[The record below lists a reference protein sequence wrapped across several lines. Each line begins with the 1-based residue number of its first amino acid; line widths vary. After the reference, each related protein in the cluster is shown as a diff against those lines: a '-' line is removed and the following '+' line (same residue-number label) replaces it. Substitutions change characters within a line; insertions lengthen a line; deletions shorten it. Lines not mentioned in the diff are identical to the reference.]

1 MERLGCCRARGGCGR
16 RRLRGRLWSRS
27 VVITVTGG
35 KPLEQVESHD
45 VQVIVTKRQL
55 GAYLFA
61 FEQDARSTLA
71 ELTGVVESRWNY
83 DMRFEEGELRIVP
96 VIFSYDDSET
106 VISS

>member
-1 MERLGCCRARGGCGR
+1 MRREIQAYAICTPDGGWIR
-16 RRLRGRLWSRS
+16 
-27 VVITVTGG
+27 
-35 KPLEQVESHD
+35 PEQVESHD

-61 FEQDARSTLA
+61 FEQDARATLA

-83 DMRFEEGELRIVP
+83 DMRFEEGDLRIVP
-96 VIFSYDDSET
+96 VIFSYDDNET